1 MEAASL
7 DEENLR
13 EAAAVGNVDKVE
25 ALIRQGVNVNS
36 RNSMNGWW
44 APKHCTLSDRKY
56 SQKPREIQKFLKSLF

>member
-1 MEAASL
+1 MESVSV

-36 RNSMNGWW
+36 TNSVNGW
-44 APKHCTLSDRKY
+44 
-56 SQKPREIQKFLKSLF
+56 

>member
-36 RNSMNGWW
+36 RNSMNGW
-44 APKHCTLSDRKY
+44 
-56 SQKPREIQKFLKSLF
+56 